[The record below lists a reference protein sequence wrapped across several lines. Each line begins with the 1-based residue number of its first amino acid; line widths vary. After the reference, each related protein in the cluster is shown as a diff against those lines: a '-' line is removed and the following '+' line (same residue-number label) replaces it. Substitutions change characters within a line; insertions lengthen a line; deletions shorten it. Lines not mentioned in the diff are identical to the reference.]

1 MHSVVT
7 TFNANMSDNIGAKLD
22 VDVLSA
28 KLTNETMTNSHEYM
42 NYIEFINSDDGT
54 GIPSLRHHVLEYVQH
69 KNYNNLYGDIV
80 PVIVANALMLNILIV
95 EQTGNTYKLHLVK
108 PRHDIGSSILHRTLI
123 LHKKN
128 AHYDAIV
135 PSSQSAYVITP
146 PCSARALVS
155 PASPNED
162 NASIISTT
170 ESIACKSIADNVD
183 ECNTTNSHVRDDEKR
198 LNDNCIFKEVKQFYL
213 NNKNK
218 FKIAHINVNSVRNK
232 FEPFREVLLENI
244 FDILSIQ
251 ETKLDDSFPDAQFNV
266 SMYKCYRHDYKCNEG
281 GLMVYVRNDM
291 IQRRRHDIE
300 KCAFNNCDGRIEI
313 LSVEVSINKETW
325 LFISMYKQPKVR
337 TMLLIDCLEAV
348 TNEFALDNCNIVI
361 LGDLNVNMLKSNV
374 LSDWLDISGLT
385 NVIKEPTCR
394 KGLPSLLD
402 VLITNKPKRLQYSSS
417 IDIGL
422 SDFHNLV
429 CAGTKF
435 HVSKRKR
442 TKIFYRSYKKFDE
455 TMVLHALSVAPFHV
469 SEIFDDVDDAY
480 WMCSTLLQ
488 EIVNE
493 HAPIKQ
499 KTIKGNHLPYMN
511 GELRRAINVKRMLK
525 RKFTKCNSNMNWDKY
540 RKQRNI
546 VTKLLK
552 KSLQQY
558 MQKKCNE
565 AVNGGDFWKTFK
577 PLISNRGINKDDNI
591 FLSYDGE
598 IVNNTN
604 DICRIFNNYF
614 THIANSIGVD
624 DTIYQDDTCESC
636 ISDHDNHRSICQ
648 IRNLMNLAHTGE
660 TQFSFEN
667 VDVAVIRK
675 HLKNININKATGHDL
690 LPPKLLKLGSH
701 ILCYPLCFILNMC
714 FTSGMFP
721 DTLKQAE
728 ICPIF
733 KKGDAM
739 NVCNYR
745 PVSILPIVSKIFEK
759 EMVRQLENYFEDIL
773 SPYISGFRKTHSCE
787 TVLIRMV
794 EHIKKSLDHGKI
806 VCAILMDLSK
816 AFDCISHKLLIAKFR
831 SYGLSMSACHL
842 LTSYLRDRTQR
853 VKLGNTKS
861 KWLHINKGSAQGSI
875 LGPFCYNVFTN
886 DMLSIVSDNIEI
898 YNYADDNTVIC
909 SGYEYED
916 IKAELMLNVDKIIDW
931 FRDNH
936 MKVNPDKCQC
946 IVFGNVVNPGTFII
960 NGNVVRPEETVKLLG
975 VHIDNKLDFG
985 HHVSHICQKA
995 GKQVKVLS
1003 RLSRVLNES
1012 NKLLLYSSFISCY
1025 FNYCCVLWHFCN
1037 NSDTLKIEKLQEKA
1051 LRYSMLDFK
1060 SPYQQLLHNCGKS
1073 TLFLQRLQKL
1083 MEVIYRI
1090 LNGLYPSYLND
1101 IITVEEL
1108 QHLRCRSR
1116 LFIPPFS
1123 TVRYGKKSLSYLS
1136 PVLWNSLGNDIK
1148 QCDVLTAF
1156 KKRIKLWKG
1165 PICNCGFCAQCRI
1178 SNRLS

>member
-1 MHSVVT
+1 M
-7 TFNANMSDNIGAKLD
+7 F
-22 VDVLSA
+22 
-28 KLTNETMTNSHEYM
+28 
-42 NYIEFINSDDGT
+42 
-54 GIPSLRHHVLEYVQH
+54 
-69 KNYNNLYGDIV
+69 
-80 PVIVANALMLNILIV
+80 
-95 EQTGNTYKLHLVK
+95 
-108 PRHDIGSSILHRTLI
+108 
-123 LHKKN
+123 
-128 AHYDAIV
+128 
-135 PSSQSAYVITP
+135 
-146 PCSARALVS
+146 
-155 PASPNED
+155 
-162 NASIISTT
+162 
-170 ESIACKSIADNVD
+170 
-183 ECNTTNSHVRDDEKR
+183 
-198 LNDNCIFKEVKQFYL
+198 
-213 NNKNK
+213 
-218 FKIAHINVNSVRNK
+218 
-232 FEPFREVLLENI
+232 
-244 FDILSIQ
+244 
-251 ETKLDDSFPDAQFNV
+251 
-266 SMYKCYRHDYKCNEG
+266 
-281 GLMVYVRNDM
+281 
-291 IQRRRHDIE
+291 
-300 KCAFNNCDGRIEI
+300 
-313 LSVEVSINKETW
+313 
-325 LFISMYKQPKVR
+325 
-337 TMLLIDCLEAV
+337 
-348 TNEFALDNCNIVI
+348 
-361 LGDLNVNMLKSNV
+361 
-374 LSDWLDISGLT
+374 
-385 NVIKEPTCR
+385 
-394 KGLPSLLD
+394 
-402 VLITNKPKRLQYSSS
+402 
-417 IDIGL
+417 
-422 SDFHNLV
+422 
-429 CAGTKF
+429 
-435 HVSKRKR
+435 
-442 TKIFYRSYKKFDE
+442 
-455 TMVLHALSVAPFHV
+455 LHALSVAPFHV

-558 MQKKCNE
+558 MHKKCNE
-565 AVNGGDFWKTFK
+565 AVNGGDFWKTVK

-624 DTIYQDDTCESC
+624 DTIYQYDTCESC

-721 DTLKQAE
+721 DILKQAE

-816 AFDCISHKLLIAKFR
+816 AFDCISHKLLIAKFL

-861 KWLHINKGSAQGSI
+861 KWLHIDKGSAQGSI

-909 SGYEYED
+909 SRYEYED

-936 MKVNPDKCQC
+936 MKVNPDKFQC
-946 IVFGNVVNPGTFII
+946 IVFGNVVNPGTFVI
-960 NGNVVRPEETVKLLG
+960 NGNIVRPEETVKLLG

-985 HHVSHICQKA
+985 RHVSHICQKA

-1025 FNYCCVLWHFCN
+1025 FNYCCVLWNFCN

-1148 QCDVLTAF
+1148 ECDVLTAF

-1165 PICNCGFCAQCRI
+1165 PTCNCGFCAQCRI
-1178 SNRLS
+1178 SNR